1 MLDIKFIRENKD
13 LIKNSCTNRQIDV
26 DIDEI
31 LDTDKRYR
39 DNLKAIEGMSA
50 QKNQASKQIVQ
61 LKDENE
67 KKKIILEMQELDRN
81 SDRLNVTLKE
91 LSEKLN
97 RLISRVPNIP
107 LADVPIGKNDQDNIV
122 LREVGKKPSF
132 NFTIKNH
139 LEIGEGLDL
148 IDVERAA
155 KISGSRSN
163 YLKNEAVMMEF
174 ALAGLA
180 FDILTKKGFIPVIPP
195 VMIKEE
201 MAAGTGFL
209 ESTDSKEA
217 YIIPEDNLYLIGTSE
232 QSLVAM
238 HAREVFEYKDLP
250 KRYVAFSPCFRR
262 EAGSYGRDTKG
273 ILRVH
278 QFDKME
284 MVIFSRQEESQREH
298 QFILSIEERLMQL
311 LKLPY
316 RVVRICS
323 GDMGRPAAS
332 QYDIETWL
340 PSENRYRETHSTSN
354 CTDFQSRRLNIRY
367 RDSAG
372 QMQFAH
378 TLNGTAFAIGRTI
391 VAILENYQQKDGS
404 VKIPT
409 VLQKYLKLKVIKRH

>member
-132 NFTIKNH
+132 NFKIKNH

-174 ALAGLA
+174 A
-180 FDILTKKGFIPVIPP
+180 
-195 VMIKEE
+195 
-201 MAAGTGFL
+201 
-209 ESTDSKEA
+209 
-217 YIIPEDNLYLIGTSE
+217 
-232 QSLVAM
+232 
-238 HAREVFEYKDLP
+238 
-250 KRYVAFSPCFRR
+250 
-262 EAGSYGRDTKG
+262 
-273 ILRVH
+273 
-278 QFDKME
+278 
-284 MVIFSRQEESQREH
+284 
-298 QFILSIEERLMQL
+298 
-311 LKLPY
+311 
-316 RVVRICS
+316 
-323 GDMGRPAAS
+323 
-332 QYDIETWL
+332 
-340 PSENRYRETHSTSN
+340 
-354 CTDFQSRRLNIRY
+354 
-367 RDSAG
+367 
-372 QMQFAH
+372 
-378 TLNGTAFAIGRTI
+378 
-391 VAILENYQQKDGS
+391 
-404 VKIPT
+404 
-409 VLQKYLKLKVIKRH
+409 

>member
-250 KRYVAFSPCFRR
+250 KKYVAFSPCFRR

-316 RVVRICS
+316 RVVRICA

>member
-250 KRYVAFSPCFRR
+250 KKYVAFSPCFRR

-316 RVVRICS
+316 RVVRICT